1 MTINFSECVSASWS
15 CSDSGCGNDF
25 VCPSNQIHSKHV
37 TSCEP
42 TCSSLHFLADDGPM
56 DHICTGPSWS
66 GCKCPPG
73 LVLEGDN
80 CIDPDECPCLH
91 NGKMYESGASISR
104 DCNTCICA
112 RRNWECSK
120 PGFPGQKDDEMIR
133 SSVEPWQNLIKFKC
147 AATCSAIGDPHYRT
161 FDGQEYTFQGSCSY
175 ILANHN
181 EEQFLITAENVAC
194 GTSGVTCTK
203 SIFISIG
210 PLVVHLLRG
219 RHVTVNNIGL
229 VTTHDTTPGTTLST
243 TPIP

>member
-1 MTINFSECVSASWS
+1 MRYIVIYLQIKLSCINHNLCSITNPSFVRVRALRTPTKISFDLIVFSECVSASWS

-42 TCSSLHFLADDGPM
+42 TCSTLHFLADEGPM

-73 LVLEGDN
+73 LVREGDD
-80 CIDPDECPCLH
+80 CIDPDDCPCLH

-120 PGFPGQKDDEMIR
+120 PGFLVR
-133 SSVEPWQNLIKFKC
+133 SIHSWQV
-147 AATCSAIGDPHYRT
+147 R
-161 FDGQEYTFQGSCSY
+161 Q
-175 ILANHN
+175 
-181 EEQFLITAENVAC
+181 
-194 GTSGVTCTK
+194 SGKLWKTW
-203 SIFISIG
+203 
-210 PLVVHLLRG
+210 
-219 RHVTVNNIGL
+219 
-229 VTTHDTTPGTTLST
+229 
-243 TPIP
+243 

>member
-1 MTINFSECVSASWS
+1 MVRSV
-15 CSDSGCGNDF
+15 
-25 VCPSNQIHSKHV
+25 VR
-37 TSCEP
+37 
-42 TCSSLHFLADDGPM
+42 
-56 DHICTGPSWS
+56 
-66 GCKCPPG
+66 
-73 LVLEGDN
+73 
-80 CIDPDECPCLH
+80 
-91 NGKMYESGASISR
+91 GAL
-104 DCNTCICA
+104 
-112 RRNWECSK
+112 K
-120 PGFPGQKDDEMIR
+120 
-133 SSVEPWQNLIKFKC
+133 NLIKFKC

-229 VTTHDTTPGTTLST
+229 VTTLDMVST
-243 TPIP
+243 IPHPVLH